1 MGGAMIREAIARVVD
16 GGTLSEAES
25 RAVMEEIMEGRAT
38 DAQIAAF
45 LVALRMR
52 GETVEELVGAAN
64 AMREKATEVPIGV
77 DAVDT
82 CGTGGDGAG
91 TFNIST
97 VAAFVVAG
105 AGVPVAKHGNRS
117 VSSRCGSADLLEALG
132 IRLDLPPETLARCV
146 EEVGI
151 GFLFAPLLHRAMKH
165 AIGPRREIGVRTL
178 FNLLGPVTNPAG
190 VRRQVLG
197 VYSPDRVEQ
206 MAEVLKD
213 LGTKRALVV
222 HGDGMDEVTI
232 CGPTLVGELKDRG
245 VRTYQVVP
253 EDFGFRRVELR
264 ELSGGDTRTNAEI
277 AEGVLKG
284 EPGPKRDVV
293 VLNAG
298 AAIWIGGKAS
308 SWEEGVQMAQEAI
321 EDGMAWSK
329 VEELREFTRGWG

>member
-1 MGGAMIREAIARVVD
+1 MIREAIARVVD

-206 MAEVLKD
+206 MAKVLKD

>member
-1 MGGAMIREAIARVVD
+1 

-45 LVALRMR
+45 LVALRMK
-52 GETVEELVGAAN
+52 GETVGELVGAAKV
-64 AMREKATEVPIGV
+64 MREKATKVPIGV

-132 IRLDLPPETLARCV
+132 VRLDLPPEGMARCV

-165 AIGPRREIGVRTL
+165 AIGPRREIGIRTL
-178 FNLLGPVTNPAG
+178 FNLLGPITNPAG

-197 VYSPDRVEQ
+197 VYSTDRVEQ
-206 MAEVLKD
+206 MAEVLKG
-213 LGTKRALVV
+213 LGAKRALVV
-222 HGDGMDEVTI
+222 HGDGMDEATL
-232 CGPTLVGELKDRG
+232 CGPTLVGELKDG
-245 VRTYQVVP
+245 EVHIYQVVP
-253 EDFGFRRVELR
+253 EDFGFRRAEPR
-264 ELSGGDTRTNAEI
+264 ELSGGDASTNAEI
-277 AEGVLKG
+277 AERVLKG
-284 EPGPKRDVV
+284 ERGPKRNVV

-308 SWEEGVQMAQEAI
+308 SWKEGVQMAQEAI
-321 EDGMAWSK
+321 EGGMAWSK
-329 VEELREFTRGWG
+329 VEELREFTRGWK

>member
-1 MGGAMIREAIARVVD
+1 MIREAIARAVD
-16 GGTLSEAES
+16 GGTLSEVES

-52 GETVEELVGAAN
+52 GETVEELIGAAKV
-64 AMREKATEVPIGV
+64 MREKATEVPVGV

-132 IRLDLPPETLARCV
+132 VRLDLPPETLARCV

-151 GFLFAPLLHRAMKH
+151 GFLFAPLLHRAMKY

-178 FNLLGPVTNPAG
+178 FNLLGPITNPAG
-190 VRRQVLG
+190 VRRQVVG
-197 VYSPDRVEQ
+197 VYSPERVEQ
-206 MAEVLKD
+206 MAEVLKG
-213 LGTKRALVV
+213 LGAERALVV
-222 HGDGMDEVTI
+222 HGEGMDEATV
-232 CGPTLVGELKDRG
+232 CGTTFVGELRDG
-245 VRTYQVVP
+245 EVRTYQVVP
-253 EDFGFRRVELR
+253 EDFGLGRAKMG
-264 ELSGGDTRTNAEI
+264 ELSGGDVRTNVEVAER
-277 AEGVLKG
+277 VLKG

-298 AAIWIGGKAS
+298 AAIWVGGKAS
-308 SWEEGVQMAQEAI
+308 SWEEGIKMAEEAI
-321 EDGMAWSK
+321 DTGKAWSK
-329 VEELREFTRGWG
+329 VEELRKFTRG

>member
-1 MGGAMIREAIARVVD
+1 MIREAIARVVD

-25 RAVMEEIMEGRAT
+25 KAVMEEIMDGRAT

-45 LVALRMR
+45 LVALRMK
-52 GETVEELVGAAN
+52 GETVGELIGAAKV
-64 AMREKATEVPIGV
+64 MREKATEVPVGV

-132 IRLDLPPETLARCV
+132 VRLDLPPEGMARCV

-165 AIGPRREIGVRTL
+165 AIGPRREIGIRTL
-178 FNLLGPVTNPAG
+178 FNLLGPITNPAG

-197 VYSPDRVEQ
+197 VYSTDRVEQ
-206 MAEVLKD
+206 MAEVLKG
-213 LGTKRALVV
+213 LGAKRALVV
-222 HGDGMDEVTI
+222 HGDGMDEVTL
-232 CGPTLVGELKDRG
+232 CGPTLVGELKDG
-245 VRTYQVVP
+245 EVRTYQVVP
-253 EDFGFRRVELR
+253 EDFGFRRAEPR
-264 ELSGGDTRTNAEI
+264 ELSGGDASTNAEI
-277 AEGVLKG
+277 AERVLKG
-284 EPGPKRDVV
+284 ERGPKRDVV

-308 SWEEGVQMAQEAI
+308 SWKEGVQMAQEAI
-321 EDGMAWSK
+321 EGGMAWSK
-329 VEELREFTRGWG
+329 VEELREFTRGWK

>member
-1 MGGAMIREAIARVVD
+1 MIREAIARVVD

-206 MAEVLKD
+206 MAKVLKD

-232 CGPTLVGELKDRG
+232 CGPTLVGELKDGG